1 MHNSYYLQV
10 IMFILLK
17 KHTERMSV
25 KDMVC
30 CYTVNA
36 RRGIIG
42 AVLHECP
49 ERRWKKCIM
58 QENDG
63 LCVVMNM

>member
-1 MHNSYYLQV
+1 
-10 IMFILLK
+10 MFILLK

-25 KDMVC
+25 MKDMVC
-30 CYTVNA
+30 CYTGNA
-36 RRGIIG
+36 RRGSID